1 VDAKSRVLVGPQ
13 RALQTWDAGSVGHV
27 YFGRQQMT
35 SDDRLLLEAALLL
48 EGCVCTLRLP
58 HASRLIISDNA
69 GGA

>member
-1 VDAKSRVLVGPQ
+1 
-13 RALQTWDAGSVGHV
+13 
-27 YFGRQQMT
+27 MT